1 MPMKS
6 GFLHIFFTAFIA
18 VLFSNQSAAQSYHPM
33 PTGSAQWNMTRCW
46 YFYPAGWHDLYY
58 ITMDGTD
65 TILNG
70 KTYKKLFHTT
80 HHAPGTAFDSTYTNY
95 LGGIREVNKQVFMF
109 SEWLCLDTIARMIY
123 DFNDVVQGDTIYTQ
137 VLTNGLTQFIPHI
150 VTGVDETDVNGSPRR
165 QIHITDENGFFNETW
180 TEGIGSSMGLVY
192 ATYWLLTDNSYDL
205 VCFYE
210 GGNLQ
215 YTNPSPGYAF
225 CTPPYPESA
234 CDPVLSAQEP
244 GTDDLQVTIFPNPVL
259 SSLYIESN
267 LHIETLQ
274 LYNAIGVKV
283 FDIPFT
289 SELNMSC
296 LPTGLYFL
304 RFTGKAQ
311 QMVSV
316 ERVFK
321 G

>member
-1 MPMKS
+1 MRS
-6 GFLHIFFTAFIA
+6 RLLSILCIAFLACFCLNKT
-18 VLFSNQSAAQSYHPM
+18 VAQSYHPM
-33 PTGSAQWNMTRCW
+33 PTGSAQWNMERCW

-95 LGGIREVNKQVFMF
+95 LGGMREVNKQVFMF
-109 SEWLCLDTIARMIY
+109 SEWLCLDTITRMIY

-150 VTGVDETDVNGSPRR
+150 VTGVDEIDVNGSPRR
-165 QIHITDENGFFNETW
+165 QIHLTDENGFFNETW

-205 VCFYE
+205 NCFYD
-210 GGNLQ
+210 GNDLQ
-215 YTNPSPGYAF
+215 YTNPSPAYAF
-225 CTPPYPESA
+225 CTPPYPESE
-234 CDPVLSAQEP
+234 CDPILSSQDP
-244 GTDDLQVTIFPNPVL
+244 GDNDLQVTIFPNPV
-259 SSLYIESN
+259 SYS
-267 LHIETLQ
+267 LHIESKVHIKSIQ
-274 LYNAIGVKV
+274 MYNAIGIKV
-283 FDIPFT
+283 IDIPFT
-289 SELNMSC
+289 EELNLSC
-296 LPTGLYFL
+296 LPRGLYFL
-304 RFTGKAQ
+304 RFTGKSQ
-311 QMVSV
+311 QFYFV